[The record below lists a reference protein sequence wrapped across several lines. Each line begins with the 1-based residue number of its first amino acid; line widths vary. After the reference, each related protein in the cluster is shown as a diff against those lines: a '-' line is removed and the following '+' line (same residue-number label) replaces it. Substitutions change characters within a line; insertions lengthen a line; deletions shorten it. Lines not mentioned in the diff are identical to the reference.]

1 MDRRRWA
8 TAAVAAALLGLLG
21 GCGSDA
27 DDPAPGDDGD
37 AAASDTT
44 DVGAGD
50 DAAGTAGSGGA
61 DTSADG
67 EAPAVVTVDGQDY
80 PADPALGF
88 EGGACRIN
96 EDPERPGRAFV
107 AYFAASGER
116 VELSFL
122 APLSDMSDASDE
134 DPYLASLGI
143 GGTLEL
149 SLGSS
154 EPWPW
159 TDDAGSAISGSF
171 TMEEP
176 DGSPAEVAFDITCP

>member
-37 AAASDTT
+37 AAASETT
-44 DVGAGD
+44 DVDAGD
-50 DAAGTAGSGGA
+50 DAAGTAAAGVAEGA
-61 DTSADG
+61 AD
-67 EAPAVVTVDGQDY
+67 AVVSVDGQDY

-88 EGGACRIN
+88 TGGACRVN
-96 EDPERPGRAFV
+96 EDPDRPGQAFV

-134 DPYLASLGI
+134 DPYLGSLNI
-143 GGTLEL
+143 GGTLDL

-154 EPWPW
+154 DPWPW
-159 TDDAGSAISGSF
+159 TDDAGSTISGSL

>member
-1 MDRRRWA
+1 MDRRRSA
-8 TAAVAAALLGLLG
+8 SAVIAAALLGLLG

-27 DDPAPGDDGD
+27 ADTISDEVNDE
-37 AAASDTT
+37 AAAETT
-44 DVGAGD
+44 GAGTKED
-50 DAAGTAGSGGA
+50 TAGSDA
-61 DTSADG
+61 AVEDG
-67 EAPAVVTVDGQDY
+67 PSDAGAPAVVTVDGQDY

-88 EGGACRIN
+88 AGGACRVN
-96 EDPERPGRAFV
+96 EDPDRPGRAFV

-134 DPYLASLGI
+134 DPFLGSLNI

-149 SLGSS
+149 SLASS

-159 TDDAGSAISGSF
+159 TDDGGSMISGSF
-171 TMEEP
+171 TMEDR
-176 DGSPAEVAFDITCP
+176 DGNPAEVTFDIACP